1 MSENAEQC
9 VLPVNLKLHMIMLQV
24 SFTKDS
30 PKIAKKKSTLK
41 VWTEK
46 AEYTLCFVQ
55 SPYSKN
61 THIAIITLVTVLS
74 LQNKAIVCEVTIY
87 LSYLKPF

>member
-1 MSENAEQC
+1 
-9 VLPVNLKLHMIMLQV
+9 MITLQV

-30 PKIAKKKSTLK
+30 PKIAKKKKKIYTKGLDRESRGYALFR
-41 VWTEK
+41 TE
-46 AEYTLCFVQ
+46 
-55 SPYSKN
+55 SPYSKH
-61 THIAIITLVTVLS
+61 THIIAIITLVTVLT

>member
-1 MSENAEQC
+1 
-9 VLPVNLKLHMIMLQV
+9 MITLQV

-30 PKIAKKKSTLK
+30 PKIAKKKVYTKGLDRESRRYALFR
-41 VWTEK
+41 TE
-46 AEYTLCFVQ
+46 
-55 SPYSKN
+55 SPYSKH
-61 THIAIITLVTVLS
+61 THIIAIITLVTVLT

>member
-1 MSENAEQC
+1 
-9 VLPVNLKLHMIMLQV
+9 MITLQV

-46 AEYTLCFVQ
+46 AEDTLFRTE
-55 SPYSKN
+55 SPYSKH
-61 THIAIITLVTVLS
+61 THIIAIITLVTVLT